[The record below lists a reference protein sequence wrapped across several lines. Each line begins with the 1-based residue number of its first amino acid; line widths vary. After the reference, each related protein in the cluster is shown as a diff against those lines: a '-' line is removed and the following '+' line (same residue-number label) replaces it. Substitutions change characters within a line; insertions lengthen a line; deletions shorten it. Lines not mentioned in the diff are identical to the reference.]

1 MTDPA
6 EARAREYIA
15 TNEPQTST
23 AEPDIING
31 ILLVA
36 VEDIPR
42 WWRRTHP
49 DHAWTDEEALSSY
62 IAVNWGQRVVWP
74 CPSHA
79 GYRAGLEAAAVH
91 FDELSERMPGY
102 INAWS
107 FADVASHIRKVAA
120 ALPVPEEAGVE
131 LETTAE
137 ERQAWLQRADDAG
150 RLARDIDRLLASHKD
165 EEREPDERFVITR
178 TPGTIS

>member
-120 ALPVPEEAGVE
+120 ALPVPEEAGGQTREPTLQE
-131 LETTAE
+131 LTDQLGRVQAAIHHKVAGDPRIGVSGM
-137 ERQAWLQRADDAG
+137 ERDP
-150 RLARDIDRLLASHKD
+150 LASHKD
-165 EEREPDERFVITR
+165 GERDT
-178 TPGTIS
+178 